1 MVLYRCFYT
10 FLTHNC
16 CMELND
22 IPVTQLMSS
31 DLVTASPDM
40 PVDAAG
46 DTLLNHGVGSLLV
59 TDDAGELAGILT
71 STDFVAM
78 VTDDIAETTV
88 EDLMTESVVTVSAD
102 DSIRD
107 AAAKMIAENIQHLP
121 VVDEDGVLG
130 MLSAT
135 DLTAQLSYINA

>member
-1 MVLYRCFYT
+1 
-10 FLTHNC
+10 
-16 CMELND
+16 
-22 IPVTQLMSS
+22 
-31 DLVTASPDM
+31 
-40 PVDAAG
+40 
-46 DTLLNHGVGSLLV
+46 
-59 TDDAGELAGILT
+59 
-71 STDFVAM
+71 M
-78 VTDDIAETTV
+78 VTDDVAETTV

-121 VVDEDGVLG
+121 VEDEDGVLG

>member
-1 MVLYRCFYT
+1 
-10 FLTHNC
+10 
-16 CMELND
+16 MELND

-46 DTLLNHGVGSLLV
+46 DTLLDHGVGSLLV

-78 VTDDIAETTV
+78 VTADTAETTV
-88 EDLMTESVVTVSAD
+88 EDLMTEPVVTVSTD

-121 VVDEDGVLG
+121 VEDEDGVLG